1 MTNDIKSSEA
11 MIQQNTVNEDDGNPF
26 DDILKELNKIKDRL
40 LTMRDVE
47 HASRAAQA
55 DIIECVHDGLSG
67 VAKETSRFQYVI
79 DKTLKNHVWRMVGL
93 FAGACVIVAVTL
105 LVVLYF
111 TNGFGGRV
119 LTLQEQYAISLYDKN
134 VDRIKKCLVEN
145 PQDTEKTCNIVLRWQ
160 K

>member
-1 MTNDIKSSEA
+1 
-11 MIQQNTVNEDDGNPF
+11 
-26 DDILKELNKIKDRL
+26 
-40 LTMRDVE
+40 
-47 HASRAAQA
+47 
-55 DIIECVHDGLSG
+55 
-67 VAKETSRFQYVI
+67 
-79 DKTLKNHVWRMVGL
+79 MVGL

-119 LTLQEQYAISLYDKN
+119 MTLQEQYAISLYDKN

-160 K
+160 E